1 MVPCGVDND
10 LFTPEGPVAEKSA
23 RHRILSVGRFVP
35 RKGFDDMVRA
45 MPSIPNAELVIVGG
59 PDRAQLETDPEACR
73 LRALAEDLGVG
84 RRVRLR
90 GSVAREDMPA
100 MLRSADVVACTPWYE
115 PFGIVPLEAMAC
127 GIPVVASAVGG
138 MLDTVVDDVTG
149 RLIPP
154 KKPSE
159 IAAAINPL
167 LRDSFLRQSLGMAG
181 RDRVC
186 ARYSW
191 DRVAAD
197 TMHIYDLVAEAQ
209 VPAGVDRMIGH
220 LDAAALTEVGLTY
233 VGDGIPGGF

>member
-1 MVPCGVDND
+1 
-10 LFTPEGPVAEKSA
+10 
-23 RHRILSVGRFVP
+23 
-35 RKGFDDMVRA
+35 
-45 MPSIPNAELVIVGG
+45 
-59 PDRAQLETDPEACR
+59 
-73 LRALAEDLGVG
+73 
-84 RRVRLR
+84 
-90 GSVAREDMPA
+90 
-100 MLRSADVVACTPWYE
+100 
-115 PFGIVPLEAMAC
+115 
-127 GIPVVASAVGG
+127 

-197 TMHIYDLVAEAQ
+197 TMHIYETVAQAQ
-209 VPAGVDRMIGH
+209 YPRMSTG
-220 LDAAALTEVGLTY
+220 
-233 VGDGIPGGF
+233 